1 MGRQIEKRYDHYDYS
16 APGHAVSTAAN
27 ICEASPD
34 GDIPD
39 KTKGGSGAVFILDFG
54 PIYKT
59 MCVAPIDSA
68 QRNPLQVCEN
78 ILA

>member
-1 MGRQIEKRYDHYDYS
+1 MESGTIIMT
-16 APGHAVSTAAN
+16 TAHWAMPSRPPK
-27 ICEASPD
+27 IFCEASPD